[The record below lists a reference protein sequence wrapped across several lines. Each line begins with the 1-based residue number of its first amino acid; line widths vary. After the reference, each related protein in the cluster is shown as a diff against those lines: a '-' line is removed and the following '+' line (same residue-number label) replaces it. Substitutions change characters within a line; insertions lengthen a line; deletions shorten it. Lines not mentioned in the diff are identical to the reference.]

1 MDLSGAEPQA
11 GLAQAT
17 ACLLPPRSLNM
28 QTSEGAET
36 FLHQVVKLFQRSL
49 VPSGWAA
56 PHGMHEPRVTSGSSQ
71 QPKGNLWIFKCT
83 NGFQKFAG
91 TLNSTSG
98 MPLQILGPTS
108 ASPEKFSHGECDCCH
123 RKCSQVGMVAW
134 PQWPRQ
140 ASCPQRWPQVQH

>member
-17 ACLLPPRSLNM
+17 ACLLPRRSLNM

-56 PHGMHEPRVTSGSSQ
+56 PHGMHEPCVTSGSSQ

-91 TLNSTSG
+91 TLNSGDASSG
-98 MPLQILGPTS
+98 PPQSPSSGP
-108 ASPEKFSHGECDCCH
+108 PPF
-123 RKCSQVGMVAW
+123 
-134 PQWPRQ
+134 
-140 ASCPQRWPQVQH
+140 